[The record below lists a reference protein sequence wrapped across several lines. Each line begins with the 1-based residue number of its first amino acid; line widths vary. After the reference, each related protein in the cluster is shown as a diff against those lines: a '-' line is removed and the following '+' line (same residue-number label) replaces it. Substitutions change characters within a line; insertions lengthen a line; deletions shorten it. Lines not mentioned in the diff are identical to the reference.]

1 MPAPKIFNNI
11 ILGQFVLTG
20 VPVKVYAS
28 GRFLTLTDADDIEDP
43 TIGFGM
49 DENGAMV
56 QFSYPEVEFI
66 SVHGN
71 RVDIATYN
79 KGMETLHSGDDAPA
93 AKEPENEEDPKDEEE
108 GGEAKSGP
116 SMSDHYN
123 PGGKDMKLK
132 NLIKEHSLGTLPSEK
147 LIKMKYNPLAEISQ
161 DEADA
166 EQLAIDAM
174 ADAGDAKIKAAKEK
188 EKELKKK
195 PIDDGIVS
203 TGMSAGQEYTFGTGD
218 IVNNKDVS
226 CNHHG
231 SKGFVIQLSADDV
244 KYSVTNGG
252 DGTSYKPGDVLTK
265 RKDQLEKI

>member
-1 MPAPKIFNNI
+1 MAPKAFNNI

-20 VPVKVYAS
+20 VPIKVYVS

-49 DENGAMV
+49 DGDGEMI

-66 SVHGN
+66 SVQGN
-71 RVDIATYN
+71 KVDIATYN
-79 KGMETLHSGDDAPA
+79 KGMETLHSGEEVPAQKEEPEEEPESDDA
-93 AKEPENEEDPKDEEE
+93 KK
-108 GGEAKSGP
+108 GP

-123 PGGKDMKLK
+123 PGGRDMKLK
-132 NLIKEHSLGTLPSEK
+132 DLIKESFLGELPSERNM
-147 LIKMKYNPLAEISQ
+147 IKMKHNPLSEISK

-195 PIDDGIVS
+195 PIEDAVVAR
-203 TGMSAGQEYTFGTGD
+203 GMSAGQEYTFGKGD
-218 IVNNKDVS
+218 IVNDKDPG
-226 CNHHG
+226 CPHYG
-231 SKGFVIQLSADDV
+231 SKGIVLAIPSAGEV
-244 KYSVTNGG
+244 KYSVTNG
-252 DGTSYKPGDVLTK
+252 DMTKAYRPGDILTK
-265 RKDQLEKI
+265 QSDQLEKI